1 MSYCLNPACP
11 EPVNSIQAK
20 ICDACGSE
28 LLLRDRY
35 QLLRYIGK
43 GGFGKTFLAAD
54 IASPEQSLGVMKQL
68 RSTRQESA
76 TGKKL
81 FEREAQ
87 ILGKIGNHPQIPRLI
102 DYFEEQEQFFL
113 IQEYIYGQNLRQ
125 AIKQQGTFDE
135 SQTIQALKEILL
147 ILKYI
152 HSHKLIHRDIKPS
165 NILVRH
171 RDRKLVLI
179 DFGLV
184 EDQVDHLN
192 NHDGEKLVFSEHS
205 VGTRGFAPPEQVALQ
220 PVYAS
225 DIYSLGVTCI
235 YLMTGK
241 TPEKIGLDP
250 MTGEVMWFKNIRVN
264 PKFADIL
271 RTMLEISVEDRYQTA
286 NEVLQALGDAD
297 L

>member
-1 MSYCLNPACP
+1 MSYCLNPTCA
-11 EPVNSIQAK
+11 EPVNNIQAK
-20 ICDACGSE
+20 ICGSCGSE

-54 IASPEQSLGVMKQL
+54 IASPEQPLGVMKQL
-68 RSTRQESA
+68 RSKRQKSS
-76 TGKKL
+76 TSKKL
-81 FEREAQ
+81 FEREAR
-87 ILGKIGNHPQIPRLI
+87 ILGEIGNHPQIPSLI
-102 DYFEEQEQFFL
+102 DYFEDREQFFL

-125 AIKQQGTFDE
+125 EIKQHGTFDE
-135 SQTIQALKEILL
+135 SQTKQALKEILL
-147 ILKYI
+147 ILQYV
-152 HSHKLIHRDIKPS
+152 HSHKVIHRDIKPS
-165 NILVRH
+165 NILRRH

-184 EDQVDHLN
+184 EEQADQLN
-192 NHDGEKLVFSEHS
+192 NKHGKELVFSEHS
-205 VGTRGFAPPEQVALQ
+205 VGTRGFTPPEQIALQ

-250 MTGEVMWFKNIRVN
+250 MTGEVMWFKDIQIS
-264 PKFADIL
+264 PKFANIL
-271 RTMLEISVEDRYQTA
+271 RTMLEIAVEDRYQTA
-286 NEVLQALGDAD
+286 DEVLQALENAD
-297 L
+297 F